1 MQILTKTNM
10 RATLLGMRS
19 GDVVDFPVGMYAE
32 TSLRSAANFAKR
44 QNGLAF
50 SVRKSG
56 DTFRVVCR

>member
-1 MQILTKTNM
+1 M
-10 RATLLGMRS
+10 RATLLGMKA

-32 TSLRSAANFAKR
+32 TSLRSAANFAGR

-56 DTFRVVCR
+56 NTFRVACR

>member
-1 MQILTKTNM
+1 M